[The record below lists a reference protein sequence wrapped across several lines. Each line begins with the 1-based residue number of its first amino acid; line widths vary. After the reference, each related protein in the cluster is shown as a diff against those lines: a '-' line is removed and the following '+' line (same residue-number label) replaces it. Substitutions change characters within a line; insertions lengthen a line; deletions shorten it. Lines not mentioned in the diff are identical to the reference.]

1 MVAFLY
7 REEYYLKM
15 LGREIPEDVKGRA
28 DIIVAK
34 QRNGPTGNVPL
45 AFMDKYASF
54 GDIAE
59 GFV

>member
-1 MVAFLY
+1 MDSYV
-7 REEYYLKM
+7 RM
-15 LGREIPEDVKGRA
+15 MRREIPEDVKGRA

-34 QRNGPTGNVPL
+34 QSNGPTGNVPL
-45 AFMDKYASF
+45 AVMDKYASF